1 MKCKLK
7 PLLCAVMVKHP
18 EQPPRTLTE
27 MLSVEQCVTNQR
39 SVQDANPEA
48 DSRTD
53 LDFIYTQ
60 ETRFDYIPMKIPVGS
75 RMGPLISSCETEET
89 AVTE

>member
-1 MKCKLK
+1 
-7 PLLCAVMVKHP
+7 
-18 EQPPRTLTE
+18 
-27 MLSVEQCVTNQR
+27 MLSVERCVTNQR

-60 ETRFDYIPMKIPVGS
+60 ETRFDYVPMKIPVEKGAEWD
-75 RMGPLISSCETEET
+75 L
-89 AVTE
+89 